1 MQAYFAEELSDD
13 EMPFTLPPIKP
24 AAMDQNVQNSN
35 PTPPTDAVIH
45 PPPLPPAVT
54 VTKVVAVEKQQ
65 QQQQQQP
72 TETAKA
78 PKADAPP
85 PTKEKADTTIKTND
99 NHSNDNSVKYKKKKM
114 ALYIAYIGHGYQ
126 GMQRNPGAKT
136 IEEDLFQAIS
146 AAGGISDANS
156 DDSGF
161 SKISWMRAART
172 DKGVSA
178 VGQVV
183 SLKMQIDPP
192 ENMLEKINQQLPHQI
207 SLLGIHRVTGG
218 FDARKHCDKRR
229 YEYCLPAWIFDPA
242 ITPQN
247 VMQTVHY
254 KSGAGFD
261 DGFNF
266 NTTAASALASASAAA
281 SAAAASDPPFTSS
294 FIFDKAAQDKMTQ
307 ILSSYNGTHNFHNYA
322 ARVHVTS
329 SNAKRYIMSF
339 TCHGTFQINGEP
351 WVRMVVIGQS
361 FMLHQIRKL
370 IGMALSVFRGDIPES
385 FLKMA
390 LKSKAS
396 LNVPMAPDLGLFL
409 DECYFDSYNNK
420 WGHLHSPINLK
431 THQDAVDVFKQE
443 RLYPHLARRDETEG
457 INGFWLSTV
466 TEENFGFSKWE
477 EMHAEAERHGPQQP
491 TKRQQKAMP
500 QKGSTYKYK
509 GNNKRSMEWNG
520 DDNGDANGDGDE

>member
-13 EMPFTLPPIKP
+13 DMPFTLPHIKP
-24 AAMDQNVQNSN
+24 AAIEKKVQNSN
-35 PTPPTDAVIH
+35 PTPPTEAVNH
-45 PPPLPPAVT
+45 PPPLPPAAT
-54 VTKVVAVEKQQ
+54 VTNVVAVEEVEEEEQQ
-65 QQQQQQP
+65 QL
-72 TETAKA
+72 TETDEA
-78 PKADAPP
+78 PKANVLPS
-85 PTKEKADTTIKTND
+85 TKEEADITIKTKD
-99 NHSNDNSVKYKKKKM
+99 NQANTNSVKYKKKKM

-247 VMQTVHY
+247 AMQTVHY
-254 KSGAGFD
+254 KGGAGFD
-261 DGFNF
+261 DGVDFH
-266 NTTAASALASASAAA
+266 TTAA
-281 SAAAASDPPFTSS
+281 AAAADPPFTSS
-294 FIFDKAAQDKMTQ
+294 FIFDKVAQDKMTQ

-370 IGMALSVFRGDIPES
+370 IGMALSVFRGDIPEH
-385 FLKMA
+385 FLKIA

-420 WGHLHSPINLK
+420 WGHLHGPINLT
-431 THQDAVDVFKQE
+431 THQAAVDVFKQE
-443 RLYPHLARRDETEG
+443 RLYPHLARRDEAEG

-477 EMHAEAERHGPQQP
+477 EMHAEADRHGPQQP

-520 DDNGDANGDGDE
+520 DDNGDGSGGGDE